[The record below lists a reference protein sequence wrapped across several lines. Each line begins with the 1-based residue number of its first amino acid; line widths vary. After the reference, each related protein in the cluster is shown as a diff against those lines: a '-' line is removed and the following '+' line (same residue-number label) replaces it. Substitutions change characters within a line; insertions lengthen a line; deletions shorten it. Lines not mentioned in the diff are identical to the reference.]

1 MKKANL
7 EILGELCK
15 QKLKSIKSLEQQ
27 LKKVNHDERFKAI
40 YTDLIYVLNADLILI
55 TTVIDSEKIE

>member
-7 EILGELCK
+7 EILGELAK
-15 QKLKSIKSLEQQ
+15 QKLKSINSLEQQ

-40 YTDLIYVLNADLILI
+40 YTDLIYVLKADLILI
-55 TTVIDSEKIE
+55 TKVIDTEKIE